1 MKWIGPLFT
10 NAGGWSAY
18 VSYFDGEWYIDK
30 ENPKKI
36 GEGKS
41 GLMLLPIMEKGYG
54 EDYETQLELLRAGL
68 TENGFNSELAE
79 TFPFHIPVIFS
90 FEQRMSSWVEMAVE
104 WIPNIELSE
113 ESAQLL
119 FEASQDKLYNQRTRQ
134 LLQKVVN
141 SWSKE
146 RGFQFVRSQH

>member
-1 MKWIGPLFT
+1 MKWIGPIFT

-18 VSYFDGEWYIDK
+18 VSYFNGDWYIDK
-30 ENPKKI
+30 ENPIKI

-54 EDYETQLELLRAGL
+54 ESYGHQLELLRLGL
-68 TENGFNSELAE
+68 TENGLKPNLAE

-90 FEQRMSSWVEMAVE
+90 FEQRMSRWTEMAAE

-113 ESAQLL
+113 NTAQML
-119 FEASQDKLYNQRTRQ
+119 FNASQDKAFSQRTRQ
-134 LLQKVVN
+134 LVKKAVN

-146 RGFQFVRSQH
+146 RGFQFVRD

>member
-18 VSYFDGEWYIDK
+18 VSYFEGEWYIDK
-30 ENPKKI
+30 EYPIKI

-41 GLMLLPIMEKGYG
+41 GLMLLPMMEKGYG
-54 EDYETQLELLRAGL
+54 ENYKNQLEILQRGL
-68 TENGFNSELAE
+68 SEYGLNSELAG
-79 TFPFHIPVIFS
+79 TFPFHIPIIFP
-90 FEQRMSSWVEMAVE
+90 FENSMLRWAEMAVD

-119 FEASQDKLYNQRTRQ
+119 FNASQDKKYSQRTRQ
-134 LLQKVVN
+134 LLVKYVN
-141 SWSKE
+141 KWSKE
-146 RGFQFVRSQH
+146 RGFQFVHGKH

>member
-18 VSYFDGEWYIDK
+18 VSYSDGEWYIDK
-30 ENPKKI
+30 DSPIKI

-41 GLMLLPIMEKGYG
+41 GLMLLPIMKKGYG
-54 EDYETQLELLRAGL
+54 ESYERQLELLKAGL
-68 TENGFNSELAE
+68 LENGFESELAE
-79 TFPFHIPVIFS
+79 SFPFHVPVIFS
-90 FEQRMSSWVEMAVE
+90 FEQRMSRWAEMAAE
-104 WIPNIELSE
+104 WVPVIELSE

-119 FEASQDKLYNQRTRQ
+119 FDASQDKLFSQRTRQ
-134 LLQKVVN
+134 LLQKAVN

-146 RGFQFVRSQH
+146 RG